1 MLEKL
6 KKAKPIELEVWMW
19 GAGVIGFG
27 LGALL
32 AGYIRQYAA
41 VIAISGII
49 LHGWAMFKIYKK

>member
-6 KKAKPIELEVWMW
+6 KKAKPLELEVWMW
-19 GAGVIGFG
+19 GAGIIGLG

-32 AGYIRQYAA
+32 VDYIRQYAVGI
-41 VIAISGII
+41 VIIGII